1 MAHLDGLFSRLIKL
15 SKLLFQHKWKCVIYS
30 YKLVP
35 QYLFLWPVQV
45 FGSYGWALPFII
57 VSLLL
62 ATGPKAFL
70 LALALPLGQSTFS
83 FALQKMWNENQ
94 NKRKRKPKIK
104 KRSGAS
110 SPRSVKRKAAENRVR
125 NQQTENMKMG
135 YQSWIPQDEGS
146 KVASEN
152 DVPSFGG
159 WDEIVKGS
167 EFDVGS
173 PKTSSQNRSEK
184 SPPSEGDGL
193 SSSRVTKS
201 DTPLLLRLLL
211 AVFPFL
217 GSWTKMF

>member
-1 MAHLDGLFSRLIKL
+1 
-15 SKLLFQHKWKCVIYS
+15 
-30 YKLVP
+30 
-35 QYLFLWPVQV
+35 
-45 FGSYGWALPFII
+45 
-57 VSLLL
+57 
-62 ATGPKAFL
+62 
-70 LALALPLGQSTFS
+70 
-83 FALQKMWNENQ
+83 MWNEKQ

-110 SPRSVKRKAAENRVR
+110 SPRSVKRKAGENRVR
-125 NQQTENMKMG
+125 NQQTGNMKMG
-135 YQSWIPQDEGS
+135 YQSWIPQDEES
-146 KVASEN
+146 KVASEK

-173 PKTSSQNRSEK
+173 PKTSSRNISEK

-193 SSSRVTKS
+193 SRSSSSSRVTKS